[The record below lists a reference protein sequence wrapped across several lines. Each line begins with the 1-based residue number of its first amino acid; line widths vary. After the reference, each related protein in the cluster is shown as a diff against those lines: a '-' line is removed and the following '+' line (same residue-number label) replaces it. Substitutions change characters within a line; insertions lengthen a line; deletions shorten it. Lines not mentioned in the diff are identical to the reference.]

1 MQGRNIYGETMIV
14 HSGRTADAALDDTI
28 FRKVFRRLIWFLFI
42 LLVVSYM
49 DRINIAFAALTMNKD
64 LGLTAAAYGVS
75 LTVFYA
81 TYALC
86 EIPSNLM
93 LAKVGARLWI
103 ARIMITWGLAS
114 AATMFIAEMWSLYS
128 IRALVGAAEAGFF
141 PGILLYLTYWFP
153 RTCRAR
159 VSALFIMGI
168 PATIAISSTI
178 SGLILQMHG
187 FLGVAGW
194 RWLFLLEGLPAVVLG
209 IICLFYL
216 DDGPAHATWLS
227 GEEKR
232 LIASRL
238 ERDCAL
244 EQTAATKRGILSQL
258 GSRNVVL
265 LSAGYFGLVTSLNA
279 NSTWVPQIVQGF
291 AHGTSYALIGLLTA
305 LPAILALAVM
315 PLWGAS
321 SDRRDERDWHLRIAM
336 LLAAIGWLLVISFN
350 LPAVRYLGLVF
361 VSIGSFC
368 GLLTFWTFPVS
379 ASILSSEARPAG
391 IALIN
396 CTGIGGGSAIGPVV
410 IGYLKDTTGSFTS
423 GLVYVAGMLIIGLI
437 CIGMVT
443 AQTRVA
449 SPNIA

>member
-1 MQGRNIYGETMIV
+1 MSTTIQSSMAD
-14 HSGRTADAALDDTI
+14 SGTDDRV

-42 LLVVSYM
+42 LLVVSFM

-64 LGLTAAAYGVS
+64 LGLSAVAFGVS

-81 TYALC
+81 AYTLC

-114 AATMFIAEMWSLYS
+114 AATMLAVGVWSLYG
-128 IRALVGAAEAGFF
+128 IRALTGAAEAGFL

-153 RTCRAR
+153 RSCRAR
-159 VSALFIMGI
+159 ANALFIMGI
-168 PATIAISSTI
+168 PATIAIASTL
-178 SGLILQMHG
+178 SGFILQMHG
-187 FLGVAGW
+187 FLGLSGW
-194 RWLFLLEGLPAVVLG
+194 RWLFLLEGLPAVILG

-216 DDGPAHATWLS
+216 DDGPAQASWLS
-227 GEEKR
+227 DDEKR
-232 LIASRL
+232 EIASRL
-238 ERDCAL
+238 DRDRMI

-265 LSAGYFGLVTSLNA
+265 LSAAYFGLVTSLNA

-291 AHGTSYALIGLLTA
+291 AHGASYAVIGLLTA
-305 LPAILALAVM
+305 LPAILTVAVM

-336 LLAAIGWLLVISFN
+336 LVAAMGWLLVISFN
-350 LPAVRYLGLVF
+350 LPAMRYTGLVL
-361 VSIGSFC
+361 VSVGSFC
-368 GLLTFWTFPVS
+368 GLLTFWTFP
-379 ASILSSEARPAG
+379 ASTAILSSEARPAG

-396 CTGIGGGSAIGPVV
+396 CIGIGGGSAIGPLV
-410 IGYLKDTTGSFTS
+410 IGYLKDLTGSFTS
-423 GLVYVAGMLIIGLI
+423 GLVYVVAMLIIGVI
-437 CIGMVT
+437 CIAIVAT
-443 AQTRVA
+443 QTRVTTA
-449 SPNIA
+449 VPSPSTA